1 MKNPGLR
8 YGVFGGLSVV
18 LYFLSFYYSQKN
30 LFINPVVQWT
40 SMIIY
45 VLCMYRAA
53 REDFALHG
61 VERDFRL
68 LTRTPFLVF
77 ILINLAYW
85 LFYYSIHLADP
96 ELLAMETQAQLSA
109 LQQQIAAGV
118 GDPEQANLIREQI
131 QFLQKEG
138 MSMTLGPV
146 LMQMARGAIGGFG
159 LASVLVILLKNS
171 YKN

>member
-1 MKNPGLR
+1 
-8 YGVFGGLSVV
+8 
-18 LYFLSFYYSQKN
+18 
-30 LFINPVVQWT
+30 
-40 SMIIY
+40 
-45 VLCMYRAA
+45 
-53 REDFALHG
+53 
-61 VERDFRL
+61 
-68 LTRTPFLVF
+68 
-77 ILINLAYW
+77 
-85 LFYYSIHLADP
+85 LADP